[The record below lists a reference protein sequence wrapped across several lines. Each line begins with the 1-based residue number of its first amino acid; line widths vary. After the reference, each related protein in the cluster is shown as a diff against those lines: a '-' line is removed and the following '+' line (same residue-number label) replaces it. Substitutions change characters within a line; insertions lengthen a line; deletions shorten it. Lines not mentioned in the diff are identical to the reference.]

1 MAAGPRNSGVI
12 STAILFYAAL
22 AASLLL
28 SLVGLFAALCEPG
41 LRFRLPWAVLA
52 LVGVGGGAAA
62 WQDPAEI
69 YWFFGIALPTVSYSA
84 VPGSWEPQ
92 FLRVLFPLGALAV
105 LLRVRLH
112 RRISPAR

>member
-1 MAAGPRNSGVI
+1 MI
-12 STAILFYAAL
+12 STAFLFYTAM
-22 AASLLL
+22 AASVLL
-28 SLVGLFAALCEPG
+28 SCVALFAALREPG
-41 LRFRLPWAVLA
+41 LRFRLLWAVIA

-92 FLRVLFPLGALAV
+92 TLRVLFPLGALAV
-105 LLRVRLH
+105 LLRVALH

>member
-1 MAAGPRNSGVI
+1 MAAGPPNSGVT
-12 STAILFYAAL
+12 STAFLFYAAM

-28 SLVGLFAALCEPG
+28 SCVALFAALREPG
-41 LRFRLPWAVLA
+41 LRFRLLWAVIA

-62 WQDPAEI
+62 WQDPAAI

-92 FLRVLFPLGALAV
+92 TLRVLFPLGALAV
-105 LLRVRLH
+105 LLRVRLS
-112 RRISPAR
+112 RITRV

>member
-1 MAAGPRNSGVI
+1 MI
-12 STAILFYAAL
+12 STAFLFYTAM
-22 AASLLL
+22 AASVLL
-28 SLVGLFAALCEPG
+28 SCVALFAALREPG
-41 LRFRLPWAVLA
+41 LRFRLLWAVIA

-92 FLRVLFPLGALAV
+92 TLRALFPLGALAV
-105 LLRVRLH
+105 LLRVALH

>member
-1 MAAGPRNSGVI
+1 MT
-12 STAILFYAAL
+12 STAFLFYAAM

-28 SLVGLFAALCEPG
+28 SCIALFAALREPG
-41 LRFRLPWAVLA
+41 LRFRLLWAVLA

-84 VPGSWEPQ
+84 VPGSWEPH

-112 RRISPAR
+112 RRISLAR

>member
-1 MAAGPRNSGVI
+1 MI
-12 STAILFYAAL
+12 STAFLFYAAM
-22 AASLLL
+22 AASVLL
-28 SLVGLFAALCEPG
+28 SCVALFAALREPG
-41 LRFRLPWAVLA
+41 LRFRLLWAVIA

-92 FLRVLFPLGALAV
+92 TLRVLFPLGALAV
-105 LLRVRLH
+105 LLRVALH

>member
-1 MAAGPRNSGVI
+1 MT
-12 STAILFYAAL
+12 STAFLFYAAM
-22 AASLLL
+22 AASVLL
-28 SLVGLFAALCEPG
+28 SCVALFAALREPG
-41 LRFRLPWAVLA
+41 LRFRLLWAVIA

-84 VPGSWEPQ
+84 VPGSWEPH
-92 FLRVLFPLGALAV
+92 FLRVLFPLGAFAV
-105 LLRVRLH
+105 LSRVALH

>member
-1 MAAGPRNSGVI
+1 MI
-12 STAILFYAAL
+12 STAILFYAAM
-22 AASLLL
+22 AGSLLL
-28 SLVGLFAALCEPG
+28 SLVGLFAALREPG
-41 LRFRLPWAVLA
+41 LRFRLLWAVLA

-69 YWFFGIALPTVSYSA
+69 YWFFGIALPTVSYGA

-92 FLRVLFPLGALAV
+92 ALRVLFPLGAFAV
-105 LLRVRLH
+105 LLRVALH

>member
-1 MAAGPRNSGVI
+1 MAAGPPNSGVT
-12 STAILFYAAL
+12 STAFLFYAAM

-28 SLVGLFAALCEPG
+28 SCVALFAALREPG
-41 LRFRLPWAVLA
+41 LRFRLLWAVLA

-62 WQDPAEI
+62 WQDPTEI

-92 FLRVLFPLGALAV
+92 TLRVLFPLGALAV
-105 LLRVRLH
+105 LLRVALH

>member
-1 MAAGPRNSGVI
+1 MI
-12 STAILFYAAL
+12 STAFLFYTAM
-22 AASLLL
+22 AASVLL
-28 SLVGLFAALCEPG
+28 SCVALFAALREPG
-41 LRFRLPWAVLA
+41 LRFRLLWAVIA

-69 YWFFGIALPTVSYSA
+69 YWFFGIALPTVSYGA

-92 FLRVLFPLGALAV
+92 ALRVLFPLGAFAV
-105 LLRVRLH
+105 LLRVALH

>member
-1 MAAGPRNSGVI
+1 VI
-12 STAILFYAAL
+12 STAFLFYTAM
-22 AASLLL
+22 AASVLL
-28 SLVGLFAALCEPG
+28 SCVALFAALREPG
-41 LRFRLPWAVLA
+41 LRFRLLWAVIA

-92 FLRVLFPLGALAV
+92 TLRVLFPLGALAV
-105 LLRVRLH
+105 LLRVALH

>member
-1 MAAGPRNSGVI
+1 MI
-12 STAILFYAAL
+12 STAFLFYTAM
-22 AASLLL
+22 AASVLL
-28 SLVGLFAALCEPG
+28 SCVALFAALREPG
-41 LRFRLPWAVLA
+41 LRFRLLWAVIA

-92 FLRVLFPLGALAV
+92 TLRVLFPLGALAV
-105 LLRVRLH
+105 LLRVRLS
-112 RRISPAR
+112 RITRV

>member
-1 MAAGPRNSGVI
+1 MI
-12 STAILFYAAL
+12 STAFLFYTAM
-22 AASLLL
+22 AASVLL
-28 SLVGLFAALCEPG
+28 SCVALFAALREPG
-41 LRFRLPWAVLA
+41 LRFRLLWAVIA

-92 FLRVLFPLGALAV
+92 SLRVLFPLGALAV
-105 LLRVRLH
+105 LLRVALH

>member
-1 MAAGPRNSGVI
+1 MI
-12 STAILFYAAL
+12 STAFLFYTAM
-22 AASLLL
+22 AASVLL
-28 SLVGLFAALCEPG
+28 SCVALFAALREPG
-41 LRFRLPWAVLA
+41 LRFRLLWAVIA

-84 VPGSWEPQ
+84 VPGSWEPH

-112 RRISPAR
+112 RRISLAR

>member
-1 MAAGPRNSGVI
+1 MAAGPPNSGVTP
-12 STAILFYAAL
+12 TAILVYAAM
-22 AASLLL
+22 AGSLLL
-28 SLVGLFAALCEPG
+28 SLVGLFAALREPG
-41 LRFRLPWAVLA
+41 VRFRLLWAVIA

-62 WQDPAEI
+62 WQAPAEI

-92 FLRVLFPLGALAV
+92 TLCVLFPLGALAV
-105 LLRVRLH
+105 LLRVALH

>member
-1 MAAGPRNSGVI
+1 MI
-12 STAILFYAAL
+12 STAFLFYTAM
-22 AASLLL
+22 AASVLL
-28 SLVGLFAALCEPG
+28 SCVALFAALREPG
-41 LRFRLPWAVLA
+41 LRFRLPWAVIA

-92 FLRVLFPLGALAV
+92 TLRVLFPLGALAV

-112 RRISPAR
+112 RRISLAR

>member
-28 SLVGLFAALCEPG
+28 SCIALFAALREPG
-41 LRFRLPWAVLA
+41 LRFRLLWAVLA

-92 FLRVLFPLGALAV
+92 TLRALFPLGALAV
-105 LLRVRLH
+105 LLRVALH

>member
-1 MAAGPRNSGVI
+1 MT
-12 STAILFYAAL
+12 STAFLFYAAM

-28 SLVGLFAALCEPG
+28 SCIALFAALREPG
-41 LRFRLPWAVLA
+41 LRFRLLWAVIA

-62 WQDPAEI
+62 WQAPAEI

-84 VPGSWEPQ
+84 VPGSWEPH

-105 LLRVRLH
+105 LLRVALH

>member
-1 MAAGPRNSGVI
+1 MAAGPPNSGVT
-12 STAILFYAAL
+12 STAFLFYAAM

-28 SLVGLFAALCEPG
+28 SCVALFAALREPG
-41 LRFRLPWAVLA
+41 LRFRLLWAVIA

-92 FLRVLFPLGALAV
+92 TLRVLFPLGALAV
-105 LLRVRLH
+105 LLRVALH

>member
-1 MAAGPRNSGVI
+1 VI
-12 STAILFYAAL
+12 STAILFYAAM
-22 AASLLL
+22 AGSLLL
-28 SLVGLFAALCEPG
+28 SCVALFAALREPG
-41 LRFRLPWAVLA
+41 WRFRLPWAVLA

-69 YWFFGIALPTVSYSA
+69 YWFFGVALPTVSYSA

-92 FLRVLFPLGALAV
+92 TLRVLFPLGAFAV
-105 LLRVRLH
+105 LLRVALH

>member
-1 MAAGPRNSGVI
+1 MTSIAF
-12 STAILFYAAL
+12 LFYAAM

-28 SLVGLFAALCEPG
+28 SCVALFAALREPG
-41 LRFRLPWAVLA
+41 LRFRLLWAVIT

-69 YWFFGIALPTVSYSA
+69 YWFFGVALPTVSYSA

-92 FLRVLFPLGALAV
+92 TLRVLFPLGALAV
-105 LLRVRLH
+105 LLRVRLS
-112 RRISPAR
+112 RITRV

>member
-1 MAAGPRNSGVI
+1 MI
-12 STAILFYAAL
+12 STAFLFYTAM
-22 AASLLL
+22 AASVLL
-28 SLVGLFAALCEPG
+28 SCVALFAALREPG
-41 LRFRLPWAVLA
+41 LRFRLLWAVLA

-84 VPGSWEPQ
+84 VPGSWEPH

-105 LLRVRLH
+105 LLRVALH

>member
-1 MAAGPRNSGVI
+1 MI
-12 STAILFYAAL
+12 STAFLFYTAM
-22 AASLLL
+22 AASVLL
-28 SLVGLFAALCEPG
+28 SCVALFAALREPG
-41 LRFRLPWAVLA
+41 LRFRLLWAVIA

-84 VPGSWEPQ
+84 VPGSWEPH

-105 LLRVRLH
+105 LLRVALH

>member
-1 MAAGPRNSGVI
+1 MI
-12 STAILFYAAL
+12 STAFLFYTAM
-22 AASLLL
+22 AASVLL
-28 SLVGLFAALCEPG
+28 SCVALFAALREPG
-41 LRFRLPWAVLA
+41 LRFRLLWAVLA

-92 FLRVLFPLGALAV
+92 TLRVLFPLGALAV
-105 LLRVRLH
+105 LLRVALH

>member
-1 MAAGPRNSGVI
+1 MT
-12 STAILFYAAL
+12 STAVLFYAAMG
-22 AASLLL
+22 ASLLL
-28 SLVGLFAALCEPG
+28 RCVALFAALREPG
-41 LRFRLPWAVLA
+41 LRFRLLWAVLA

-69 YWFFGIALPTVSYSA
+69 YWFFGIALPTVSFSA

-105 LLRVRLH
+105 LLRVALH
-112 RRISPAR
+112 RRIFPAR

>member
-28 SLVGLFAALCEPG
+28 SLVALCEPG
-41 LRFRLPWAVLA
+41 LRFRLLWAVIT

-69 YWFFGIALPTVSYSA
+69 YWFFGVALPTVSYSA

-92 FLRVLFPLGALAV
+92 TLRVLFPLGALAV
-105 LLRVRLH
+105 LLRVRLS
-112 RRISPAR
+112 RITRV

>member
-1 MAAGPRNSGVI
+1 MI
-12 STAILFYAAL
+12 STAILFYAAM

-28 SLVGLFAALCEPG
+28 SLVGLFAALREPG

-52 LVGVGGGAAA
+52 LVGVGVGGGAAA
-62 WQDPAEI
+62 WQEPAEI
-69 YWFFGIALPTVSYSA
+69 YGFFGIALPTVSYSA